1 MPKRRSKKNRKH
13 TISEDAKRIWDNG
26 GSSRILIDPDG
37 SGIIV
42 CPELAAAL
50 NRLELIKMPRMRELI
65 FELEKHS

>member
-1 MPKRRSKKNRKH
+1 MPKRRLPKSRKY
-13 TISEDAKRIWDNG
+13 TISDDAKRIWDAG

-50 NRLELIKMPRMRELI
+50 NRLELIKMPRMQELI
-65 FELEKHS
+65 FELEKH